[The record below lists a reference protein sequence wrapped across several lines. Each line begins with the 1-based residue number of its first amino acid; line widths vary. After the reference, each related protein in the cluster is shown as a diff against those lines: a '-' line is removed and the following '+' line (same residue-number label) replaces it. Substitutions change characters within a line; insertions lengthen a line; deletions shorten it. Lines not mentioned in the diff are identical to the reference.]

1 MDPALLYTVW
11 DNRTF
16 FVLLWESIGTLSV
29 IIRCLMQHPFV
40 GLHLISELCLTVADV
55 ILWRRKNV
63 TIAILLGAL
72 ASWLVFEVVGYT
84 LLSLV
89 SNVLLLLISILFL
102 WAKAAEVLNR
112 PPPPMPEMHLSEEM
126 IYEAAVL
133 FRFHVNKVLS
143 AFNDI
148 VQGKD
153 PKLFYTVA
161 LCLWLISMVGGLT
174 DMLTLGY
181 TSIAIILTV
190 PALYEKY
197 EDGLDQC
204 VKLAHMQVK
213 MYEAVYTECLNKYFI
228 KAKKWILEKKKLIT
242 DV

>member
-1 MDPALLYTVW
+1 M
-11 DNRTF
+11 
-16 FVLLWESIGTLSV
+16 ISV
-29 IIRCLMQHPFV
+29 QDQPMAGSSPERQRS
-40 GLHLISELCLTVADV
+40 LHEILGGGILDLQELCLTVADV

-63 TIAILLGAL
+63 TMGILLGAV
-72 ASWLVFEVVGYT
+72 ASWLVFEVVGYM

-102 WAKAAEVLNR
+102 WAKAAEILNR

-126 IYEAAVL
+126 IYESAVL
-133 FRFHVNKVLS
+133 FRFHVNMVLS

-153 PKLFYTVA
+153 SKLFYTVA

-197 EDGLDQC
+197 EDGVDRC
-204 VKLAHMQVK
+204 AKLAHMEVK
-213 MYEAVYTECLNKYFI
+213 MYEAVYTGCVSKYFI
-228 KAKKWILEKKKLIT
+228 KAKKWVLEKKKIIA